1 MSGPFRYISKN
12 FTYLANPRYLS
23 GLMYETCNI
32 TNIYAED
39 IWNTNVLHKD
49 MPNYTLFI
57 KFLT

>member
-1 MSGPFRYISKN
+1 MSGPFRYIHVLKN

-39 IWNTNVLHKD
+39 I
-49 MPNYTLFI
+49 MFFI
-57 KFLT
+57 KTCQIALYL